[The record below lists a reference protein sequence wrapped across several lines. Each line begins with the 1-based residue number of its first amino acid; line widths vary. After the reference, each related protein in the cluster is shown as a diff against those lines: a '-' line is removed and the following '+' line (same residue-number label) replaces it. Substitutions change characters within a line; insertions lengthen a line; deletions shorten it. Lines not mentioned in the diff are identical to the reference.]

1 MNTYTSTAAQT
12 NTATHEVKTQTNE
25 VKINEAA
32 LLVTLSMG
40 IPPMVKTDKKATKQ
54 VEDANG
60 TDRNIGEFKKKL
72 LTADTLDKIM
82 SLRGEA
88 RTYHYAK
95 TLPWG
100 DSGVRLLPN
109 VYLIDYQNELRRL
122 QTEFERLTEDF
133 LAAYPA
139 EVAQAQLKSGC
150 ALRDLFNEAD
160 YPPTEQMKDKFKFS
174 VSFEPLPSSGDF
186 RVDIGAT
193 AAQEL
198 KDMYNKLTEDRIGAA
213 MKDVWERLLI
223 PLKNLSMKLDYEEV
237 EDKSGTG
244 NHTTSK
250 PKNGHFKGTI
260 VTNVLEIVDVM
271 KECNLMG
278 DPKMEQVRIDLRKA
292 LTGVT
297 YDGLKN
303 SESLRILTKE
313 KIDGIIGNLGW

>member
-1 MNTYTSTAAQT
+1 MNTYTNTAAQT
-12 NTATHEVKTQTNE
+12 NEATHE

-32 LLVTLSMG
+32 LLVTLSIG
-40 IPPMVKTDKKATKQ
+40 IPPLVKTDKKATKQ
-54 VEDANG
+54 VEDTNR

-72 LTADTLDKIM
+72 LTADTLDKINT
-82 SLRGEA
+82 LRGEA

-100 DSGVRLLPN
+100 DLGIRLLPN

-122 QTEFERLTEDF
+122 SSEFENLTKDF
-133 LAAYPA
+133 LTAYPA
-139 EVAQAQLKSGC
+139 EVAQAQLKLG
-150 ALRDLFNEAD
+150 DLFNESD
-160 YPPTEQMKDKFKFS
+160 YPPTAHLKDKFRFS
-174 VSFEPLPSSGDF
+174 VSFEPLPASGDF

-198 KDMYNKLTEDRIGAA
+198 KDMYANVIQERIGAA
-213 MKDVWERLLI
+213 MKDVWERLLT
-223 PLKNLSMKLDYEEV
+223 PLKNLSLKLDYEEV

-244 NHTTSK
+244 NPTTSK

-271 KECNLMG
+271 KACNLMG

-313 KIDGIIGNLGW
+313 KIDGIISNLGW

>member
-1 MNTYTSTAAQT
+1 MNTYTNTAAQT
-12 NTATHEVKTQTNE
+12 NEVKTNTATHE

-32 LLVTLSMG
+32 LLVTLSIG
-40 IPPMVKTDKKATKQ
+40 IPPLVKTDKKATKQ
-54 VEDANG
+54 VEDTNR

-72 LTADTLDKIM
+72 LTADTLDKINT
-82 SLRGEA
+82 LRGEA

-100 DSGVRLLPN
+100 DLGIRLLPN

-122 QTEFERLTEDF
+122 SSEFENLTKDF
-133 LAAYPA
+133 LTAYPA
-139 EVAQAQLKSGC
+139 EVAQAQLKLG
-150 ALRDLFNEAD
+150 DLFNEAD
-160 YPPTEQMKDKFKFS
+160 YPPTAHLKDKFRFS
-174 VSFEPLPSSGDF
+174 VSFEPLPASGDF

-198 KDMYNKLTEDRIGAA
+198 KDMYANVIQERIGAA
-213 MKDVWERLLI
+213 MKDVWERLLT
-223 PLKNLSMKLDYEEV
+223 PLKNLSLKLDYEEV

-313 KIDGIIGNLGW
+313 KIDGIISNLGW

>member
-1 MNTYTSTAAQT
+1 MNTYTNTAAQT
-12 NTATHEVKTQTNE
+12 NEATHE

-32 LLVTLSMG
+32 LLVTLSIG
-40 IPPMVKTDKKATKQ
+40 IPPLVKTDKKATKQ
-54 VEDANG
+54 VEDTNR

-72 LTADTLDKIM
+72 LTADTLDKINT
-82 SLRGEA
+82 LRGEA

-100 DSGVRLLPN
+100 DLGIRLLPN

-122 QTEFERLTEDF
+122 SSKFENLTKDF
-133 LAAYPA
+133 LTAYPA
-139 EVAQAQLKSGC
+139 EVAQAQLKLG
-150 ALRDLFNEAD
+150 DLFNEAD
-160 YPPTEQMKDKFKFS
+160 YPPTEHLKDKFRFS
-174 VSFEPLPSSGDF
+174 VSFEPLPASGDF

-198 KDMYNKLTEDRIGAA
+198 KDMYANVIQERIGAA
-213 MKDVWERLLI
+213 MKDVWERLLT
-223 PLKNLSMKLDYEEV
+223 PLKNLSLKLDYEEV
-237 EDKSGTG
+237 EDKSTG

-271 KECNLMG
+271 KACNLMG

-313 KIDGIIGNLGW
+313 KIDGIISNLGW

>member
-1 MNTYTSTAAQT
+1 MNTYTNTAAQT
-12 NTATHEVKTQTNE
+12 NEVKTNTATHE

-32 LLVTLSMG
+32 LLVTLSIG
-40 IPPMVKTDKKATKQ
+40 IPPLVKTDKKATKQ
-54 VEDANG
+54 VEDTNR

-72 LTADTLDKIM
+72 LTAYTLDKIKK
-82 SLRGEA
+82 LRGEA

-100 DSGVRLLPN
+100 DLGIRLLPN

-122 QTEFERLTEDF
+122 SSKFENLTKDF

-139 EVAQAQLKSGC
+139 EVAQAQLKLG
-150 ALRDLFNEAD
+150 DLFNEAD
-160 YPPTEQMKDKFKFS
+160 YPPTAHLKDKFRFS
-174 VSFEPLPSSGDF
+174 VSFEPLPASGDF

-198 KDMYNKLTEDRIGAA
+198 KDMYANVIQERIGAA
-213 MKDVWERLLI
+213 MKDVWERLLT
-223 PLKNLSMKLDYEEV
+223 PLKNLSLKLDYEEV
-237 EDKSGTG
+237 EDKSTG

-271 KECNLMG
+271 KACNLMG

-313 KIDGIIGNLGW
+313 KIDGIISNLGW